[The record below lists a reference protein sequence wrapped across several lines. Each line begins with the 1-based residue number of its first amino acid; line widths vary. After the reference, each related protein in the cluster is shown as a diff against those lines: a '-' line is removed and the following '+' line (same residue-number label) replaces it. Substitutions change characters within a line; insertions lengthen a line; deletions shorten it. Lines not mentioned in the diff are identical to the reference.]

1 MNLNSKLFFL
11 SKTQIEQFCTILM
24 IIPLSP
30 PVSFRRCPLL
40 PQKIAATRWYR
51 SMNIIANDFQT
62 GPNYFRKT
70 LEVVLTS
77 EICKIPF
84 LQNKEEQFLLN
95 ELIVYFLEEDTFPQL
110 YSKKY
115 QIQIISSIIVIV
127 LKRMIIPLLIKD
139 IVTYLDTIFS

>member
-1 MNLNSKLFFL
+1 
-11 SKTQIEQFCTILM
+11 
-24 IIPLSP
+24 
-30 PVSFRRCPLL
+30 
-40 PQKIAATRWYR
+40 
-51 SMNIIANDFQT
+51 MNIIANDFQT

-95 ELIVYFLEEDTFPQL
+95 ELIVYFLEEDTFTQL

-139 IVTYLDTIFS
+139 IVTYLDNIFS